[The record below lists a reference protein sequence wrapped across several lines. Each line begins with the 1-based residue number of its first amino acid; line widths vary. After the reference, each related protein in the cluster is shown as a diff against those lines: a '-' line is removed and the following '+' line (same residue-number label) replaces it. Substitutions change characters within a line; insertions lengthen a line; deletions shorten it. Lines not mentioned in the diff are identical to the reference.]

1 MPSALSAE
9 TRSFF
14 LMGIAKRKGHMVG
27 MRPFD
32 CAFPASPNGTR
43 TRVFPP
49 GGAGY
54 PSPEREGIVPDGSTP
69 EFGNYG
75 SPNGTRTRVFGVR
88 GRYPRPLDDGTPKMK
103 KPCRERHGLFFCW
116 LGDED
121 SNPVPDFFIIELS
134 IYCKPFF
141 LVVYTW
147 CLHLIPPQ
155 RRGFHG

>member
-1 MPSALSAE
+1 MVF
-9 TRSFF
+9 TRCVHFF
-14 LMGIAKRKGHMVG
+14 LNKNKQ
-27 MRPFD
+27 
-32 CAFPASPNGTR
+32 
-43 TRVFPP
+43 
-49 GGAGY
+49 
-54 PSPEREGIVPDGSTP
+54 
-69 EFGNYG
+69 
-75 SPNGTRTRVFGVR
+75 
-88 GRYPRPLDDGTPKMK
+88 L
-103 KPCRERHGLFFCW
+103 CW